1 MFRFDPYSYEH
12 HEDPYPTYRRLRD
25 EAPAY
30 FDEERGFWALSRH
43 ADVRSAVHDW
53 QTYTSSEGITLETTS
68 DATEPM
74 IIEMDPPRHTQLRS
88 LVSRA
93 FTPRRVAALEAPCR
107 SLARKLADRIAPTG
121 TCDAI
126 GDFAAILPMAV
137 ISWMLEVPDADQDEL
152 RAWSDAML
160 HRAPGDPSVTPAG
173 LEGATNLFAY
183 FDQLVAERRE
193 HRGDDLVSVLIEAE
207 DDGERL
213 THNEVL
219 GFCFLLIIAGNETTT
234 KLLGNA
240 LYWLWRYPDQRARL
254 LADRSLVSQAVE
266 ETLRFDGSTQAMAR
280 ALTRDVELHGCTM
293 EAGRKVLLLFGAAN
307 RDERFWGP
315 TVDTFDLG
323 RDTTGHLAFGHGIHF
338 CLGAAIARLEARV
351 ALEELLWRLPDY
363 HVIERGVERVHSGN
377 VRGYSRLPLEF
388 TPAS

>member
-12 HEDPYPTYRRLRD
+12 HEDPYPTYRHLRD

-30 FDEERGFWALSRH
+30 FDEDLEFWALSRH
-43 ADVRSAVHDW
+43 ADVRGAVHDW
-53 QTYTSSEGITLETTS
+53 QTFTSAQGITLESTE

-74 IIEMDPPRHTQLRS
+74 IIEMDPPRHTQLRG

-93 FTPRRVAALEAPCR
+93 FTPRRISALEEPCR
-107 SLARKLADRIAPTG
+107 SLARKLADRFVSTG
-121 TCDAI
+121 RCDAI
-126 GDFAAILPMAV
+126 EDFAAILPMAV
-137 ISWMLEVPDADQDEL
+137 ISWMLDVPDADQDQL

-160 HRAPGDPSVTPAG
+160 HREPGNPNVTPAG
-173 LEGATNLFAY
+173 IEGATNLFVY
-183 FDQLVAERRE
+183 FDQLVSERRE

-234 KLLGNA
+234 KLIGNA
-240 LYWLWRYPDQRARL
+240 LHSLARFPDQRARL
-254 LADRSLVSQAVE
+254 LADRSLVASAVE

-280 ALTRDVELHGCTM
+280 TLTRDVELHGQTM

-315 TVDTFDLG
+315 SVDTFDLD
-323 RDTTGHLAFGHGIHF
+323 RDTTGQLALGHGIHF

-363 HVIERGVERVHSGN
+363 EVVEAGLERVHSGN
-377 VRGYSRLPLEF
+377 VRGFSRLPLEF
-388 TPAS
+388 TPTS